1 MLTIEPIARLTTQ
14 LSRLPGIGQKTA
26 QRLAYHILDMP
37 VSQAQELAS
46 AIVAAREKV
55 KDCPLCGT
63 YTGRYALPHLQRT
76 THGTAACS
84 ALSAD
89 AKDVLAM
96 ERTGSSAASTMFVHG
111 VLSPV
116 DGIGPNDIRINEL
129 IERVKLGGVK
139 EVILATNPDVE
150 GEATASY
157 IARLLKPMGVACT
170 RIAHGIPIGGNLE
183 YTDEVTLAKAM
194 EAAATIEIYLNKQ
207 RRKAAF
213 FSMSGSSG
221 SSTPYPAKGFS
232 FGNHC

>member
-55 KDCPLCGT
+55 KDCPICGT
-63 YTGRYALPHLQRT
+63 YTDVMPCPICTDDARDGSVL
-76 THGTAACS
+76 CVVC
-84 ALSAD
+84 D

-96 ERTGSSAASTMFVHG
+96 ERTREFCGKYHVLHG

-116 DGIGPNDIRINEL
+116 DGVGPNDIRINEL

-194 EAAATIEIYLNKQ
+194 EG
-207 RRKAAF
+207 RR
-213 FSMSGSSG
+213 
-221 SSTPYPAKGFS
+221 PL
-232 FGNHC
+232 

>member
-37 VSQAQELAS
+37 VSQAQELAA

-55 KDCPLCGT
+55 KDCPVCGT
-63 YTGRYALPHLQRT
+63 YTDVVPCPICTDDARDGSVL
-76 THGTAACS
+76 CVVC
-84 ALSAD
+84 D

-96 ERTGSSAASTMFVHG
+96 ERTREFCGRYHVLHG

-194 EAAATIEIYLNKQ
+194 EG
-207 RRKAAF
+207 RR
-213 FSMSGSSG
+213 
-221 SSTPYPAKGFS
+221 PL
-232 FGNHC
+232 

>member
-1 MLTIEPIARLTTQ
+1 MLTIEPIVRLTTQ

-37 VSQAQELAS
+37 VPQAQELAA
-46 AIVAAREKV
+46 AIIAAREKV
-55 KDCPLCGT
+55 IDCPICGT
-63 YTGRYALPHLQRT
+63 YTDVSPCGICSD
-76 THGTAACS
+76 TARDVSILCVVC
-84 ALSAD
+84 D

-96 ERTGSSAASTMFVHG
+96 ERTREFHGKYHVLHG

-129 IERVKLGGVK
+129 LERVKSGGVK
-139 EVILATNPDVE
+139 EVIIATNPDVE

-157 IARLLKPMGVACT
+157 IARLLKPMGVSCS

-194 EAAATIEIYLNKQ
+194 EGRRPIY
-207 RRKAAF
+207 
-213 FSMSGSSG
+213 
-221 SSTPYPAKGFS
+221 
-232 FGNHC
+232 